1 MKRTYRLI
9 SVDDHVQEPPNL
21 WTDRLSKSQFG
32 DRIPHL
38 ERGSDGTEHWVVD
51 GQSLLHGNA
60 SAAGALMP
68 DRNQEPR
75 NWEDV
80 PAAAYVPVERL
91 KAMDA
96 AGIDASVLY
105 PTVAGLAGEAFGR
118 VDDPALE
125 VACVQA
131 YNDWLLE
138 EWASASDRFIPQCI
152 VPIWPAEA
160 AIAEMQR
167 AVEKGHRGIVFPALP
182 MHLRAV
188 PHISDPD
195 YDPVWS
201 ACEALG
207 VPVSLH
213 AGASPQLQYRAFS
226 GLSPALSGAVD
237 AVTKP
242 VSSVFV
248 LSLLSFSRV
257 LLRHPRLRLIMAES
271 ALSWGMLY
279 MEWADHQFE
288 HDGLAREGY
297 DLKPSEMFHRQCFL
311 TTWFDTIAPF
321 VGHLGEDRILWSTNF
336 PLATSTWPRT
346 RETVDRCFQGVT
358 QEARDKILWQNAASL
373 YQLQQ

>member
-1 MKRTYRLI
+1 MRHEHGFI
-9 SVDDHVQEPPNL
+9 SADDHIQEPPNL
-21 WTDRLSKSQFG
+21 WTERLSKSQFG

-38 ERGSDGTEHWVVD
+38 ERNSDGTEHWVVD
-51 GQSLLHGNA
+51 GQSLLDGKA
-60 SAAGALMP
+60 AAAGALMP

-75 NWEDV
+75 NWHEV
-80 PAAAYVPVERL
+80 PAAAYVPAERL

-96 AGIDASVLY
+96 AGIDGSVLY

-118 VDDPALE
+118 VEDPALE

-160 AIAEMQR
+160 TIAEMQR
-167 AVEKGHRGIVFPALP
+167 AVAKGHRGIVFPALP
-182 MHLRAV
+182 MHLRDV
-188 PHISDPD
+188 PHVSDPE

-201 ACEALG
+201 ACEELG

-213 AGASPQLQYRAFS
+213 AGASTELQYRAFS

-257 LLRHPRLRLIMAES
+257 LLRHPRLRLVMAES
-271 ALSWGMLY
+271 AISWAMLY

-297 DLKPSEMFHRQCFL
+297 DLKPSEMFHRQCFF
-311 TTWFDTIAPF
+311 TAWFDAVAPF
-321 VGHLGEDRILWSTNF
+321 VGLIGGDHILWSTNF

-346 RETVDRCFQGVT
+346 RETIDRCFQGLT
-358 QEARDKILWQNAASL
+358 PETRDKVLWKNAASL
-373 YQLQQ
+373 YKLQE